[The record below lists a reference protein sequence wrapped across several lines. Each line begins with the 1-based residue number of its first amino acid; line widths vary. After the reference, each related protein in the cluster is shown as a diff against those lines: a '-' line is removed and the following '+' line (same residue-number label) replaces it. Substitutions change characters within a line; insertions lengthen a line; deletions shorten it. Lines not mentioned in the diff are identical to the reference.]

1 MLSLLCAL
9 SLVTQA
15 LAIVGAQVSTGG
27 ITKLFGNSFGLPGT
41 NATYDYI
48 VNPSPPLLRASG
60 GQYC

>member
-9 SLVTQA
+9 TLVTRT
-15 LAIVGAQVSTGG
+15 LAIVGAQVGADG
-27 ITKLFGNSFGLPGT
+27 ITNLFGNSFGLPGT

-60 GQYC
+60 GHYC